1 MERPN
6 VKRKPPEE
14 SHSKSDESKRA
25 KLGKKSKVVS
35 NDKKQVRKLTDVVAN
50 FCTFEVIY

>member
-14 SHSKSDESKRA
+14 SHSKSDESERA

>member
-14 SHSKSDESKRA
+14 SHSKSDESKRG
-25 KLGKKSKVVS
+25 KLGKKSEVIS
-35 NDKKQVRKLTDVVAN
+35 NDKKQVRKLIDLVAN
-50 FCTFEVIY
+50 LCKFELIY

>member
-1 MERPN
+1 MEKPN

-14 SHSKSDESKRA
+14 SHSKSDESKRG
-25 KLGKKSKVVS
+25 KVGKKSEVIS

-50 FCTFEVIY
+50 LCKFEVIY